1 MKKLLLLVALM
12 TVTVSAQAQH
22 EQGDITIQPRVGF
35 TISNITDGDKSKLN
49 LAYGVDFERFFTDQ
63 FSLSLGLMFTNQGCK
78 YDIIYYE
85 PTNLGGSSSNGSSS
99 NTTKLNIYYGSLP
112 IMANFYVLPGLALKA
127 GVQPAFRVKA
137 KIENGDTKLDLDNMI
152 DMLFAGEG
160 NKLNTFDLSIPV
172 GLSYEIIG
180 ITADVR
186 YNFGLT
192 KLVSNTDKG
201 IYNRVFTVTLGYKF

>member
-22 EQGDITIQPRVGF
+22 EQGDVTIQPRVGF

-78 YDIIYYE
+78 YDNIYYE
-85 PTNLGGSSSNGSSS
+85 PANLNGSSSNGSSS

-137 KIENGDTKLDLDNMI
+137 KIERGDTKLDFDNMI

-172 GLSYEIIG
+172 GLSYEFIG

-186 YNFGLT
+186 YNFGVT
-192 KLVSNTDKG
+192 KMISNTDKG
-201 IYNRVFTVTLGYKF
+201 IYNKVFMVTLGYKF

>member
-12 TVTVSAQAQH
+12 AVTLSAQAQH
-22 EQGDITIQPRVGF
+22 EQGDVTIQPRVGF

-78 YDIIYYE
+78 IDMEKYNIIMDNDKN
-85 PTNLGGSSSNGSSS
+85 PNSTS
-99 NTTKLNIYYGSLP
+99 NTAKLNIYYGSLP
-112 IMANFYVLPGLALKA
+112 IMANYYVLPGLALKA

-137 KIENGDTKLDLDNMI
+137 RIENGDEKRDFDNMI
-152 DMLFAGEG
+152 DYLFDGEG

>member
-12 TVTVSAQAQH
+12 AVTVSAQAQH
-22 EQGDITIQPRVGF
+22 EQGDVTIQPRVGF
-35 TISNITDGDKSKLN
+35 TISNITDGDKSKTN

-78 YDIIYYE
+78 FNIYDDIKDAS
-85 PTNLGGSSSNGSSS
+85 NKGLSSDA
-99 NTTKLNIYYGSLP
+99 TTKLNIYYGSLP
-112 IMANFYVLPGLALKA
+112 IMANYYVLPGLALKA

-137 KIENGDTKLDLDNMI
+137 KIERGDTKLDFDNMI

-172 GLSYEIIG
+172 GLSYEFIG

-186 YNFGLT
+186 YNFGVT
-192 KLVSNTDKG
+192 KMISNTDKG
-201 IYNRVFTVTLGYKF
+201 IYNKVFMVTLGYKF

>member
-1 MKKLLLLVALM
+1 MA
-12 TVTVSAQAQH
+12 VTLSAQAQH

-78 YDIIYYE
+78 FNIYDDIKDAS
-85 PTNLGGSSSNGSSS
+85 NKGLSSDA
-99 NTTKLNIYYGSLP
+99 TTKLNIYYGSLP
-112 IMANFYVLPGLALKA
+112 IMANYYVLPGLALKA

-137 KIENGDTKLDLDNMI
+137 KIERGDTKLDFDNMI
-152 DMLFAGEG
+152 DMLFAGED

-172 GLSYEIIG
+172 GLSYEFIG

-186 YNFGLT
+186 YNFGVT
-192 KLVSNTDKG
+192 KMISNTDKG
-201 IYNRVFTVTLGYKF
+201 IYNKVFMVTLGYKF

>member
-12 TVTVSAQAQH
+12 AVTLSAQAQH

-78 YDIIYYE
+78 YDNIYYE
-85 PTNLGGSSSNGSSS
+85 PANLNGSSSNGSSS

-137 KIENGDTKLDLDNMI
+137 KVESGDTKLDLDNMI

>member
-12 TVTVSAQAQH
+12 AVTLSAQAQH

-35 TISNITDGDKSKLN
+35 TISNITDGDKSKMN

-63 FSLSLGLMFTNQGCK
+63 FSVSLGLMFTNQGCK
-78 YDIIYYE
+78 FNIYDDIKDAS
-85 PTNLGGSSSNGSSS
+85 NKGLSSDA
-99 NTTKLNIYYGSLP
+99 TTKLNIYYGSLP
-112 IMANFYVLPGLALKA
+112 IMANYYVLPGLALKA

-137 KIENGDTKLDLDNMI
+137 KIERGDTKLDFDNMI

-172 GLSYEIIG
+172 GLSYEFIG

-186 YNFGLT
+186 YNFGVT
-192 KLVSNTDKG
+192 KMISNTDKG
-201 IYNRVFTVTLGYKF
+201 IYNRVFMVTLGYKF

>member
-12 TVTVSAQAQH
+12 AVTLSAQAQH

-78 YDIIYYE
+78 IDMEKYNIIMDNDKN
-85 PTNLGGSSSNGSSS
+85 PNSTS
-99 NTTKLNIYYGSLP
+99 NTAKLNIYYGSLP
-112 IMANFYVLPGLALKA
+112 IMANYYVLPGLALKA

-137 KIENGDTKLDLDNMI
+137 RIENGDEKRDFDNMI
-152 DMLFAGEG
+152 DYLFDGEG

-186 YNFGLT
+186 YNFGVT
-192 KLVSNTDKG
+192 KMISNTDKG
-201 IYNRVFTVTLGYKF
+201 IYNKVFMVTLGYKF

>member
-12 TVTVSAQAQH
+12 AVTLSAQAQH
-22 EQGDITIQPRVGF
+22 EQGDITIQPRVG
-35 TISNITDGDKSKLN
+35 ISVSNITDGDKSKIN

-63 FSLSLGLMFTNQGCK
+63 FSVSLGLMFTNQGCK
-78 YDIIYYE
+78 FDIGKYDII
-85 PTNLGGSSSNGSSS
+85 PDGSTNGSSS

-172 GLSYEIIG
+172 GLSYEFIG

-186 YNFGLT
+186 YNFGVT
-192 KLVSNTDKG
+192 KMISNTDKG
-201 IYNRVFTVTLGYKF
+201 IYNKVFMVTLGYKF